1 MFFAKIIW
9 LSYRNKHGQQIR
21 RNLIEIQGI
30 VKLYES
36 PESGLWLGFLTR
48 ISINIKQ
55 FLEQMGEQKIEEK
68 ETVKKKYSVP
78 SYERRDTFAI

>member
-1 MFFAKIIW
+1 MFFAKILW
-9 LSYRNKHGQQIR
+9 LSYRNKHVQQILQ
-21 RNLIEIQGI
+21 NFIKIQGI
-30 VKLYES
+30 VKSYDES
-36 PESGLWLGFLTR
+36 ELWLEILIR

-55 FLEQMGEQKIEEK
+55 FLEQMGEQKIEDK